1 MDQGVETIDGVV
13 LSWYPF
19 DAGLPMAAE
28 LVAGG
33 GATSLAGRSTG
44 TVVERLAW
52 VPRRRLVLGVGDR
65 VVKLDADPER
75 VALGVDTLRRL
86 RSVPGI
92 VVPEVIDHDAADG
105 VFVQQRLPGR
115 GAERTDA
122 MALVDDAA
130 QIVRALQG
138 VDPAGLPTLDSASL
152 VEACEPVMALVA
164 FARPDLA
171 DRIEAIRTKLG
182 STMPIAGPLLPAH
195 GDFNVSQL
203 LIGPDGTIGLVDT
216 DTLALAPVGF
226 DLASYAAN
234 LVAGRKGD
242 LDDADGV
249 LEALRSA
256 AGEPMPDLDWLYA
269 VCLLRRLDRPIRRY
283 KRRWSS
289 RIDRLLHDVEVVI
302 ARLA

>member
-75 VALGVDTLRRL
+75 VALGVDTLRPVAVRL
-86 RSVPGI
+86 RRRRSRGHRPRRCRRRVRPAASSRPRRRANRCDGLGGRRSTDRSGI
-92 VVPEVIDHDAADG
+92 AGRRPAGAPDARLG
-105 VFVQQRLPGR
+105 VAGR
-115 GAERTDA
+115 GLR
-122 MALVDDAA
+122 
-130 QIVRALQG
+130 
-138 VDPAGLPTLDSASL
+138 
-152 VEACEPVMALVA
+152 PVMALVA

-182 STMPIAGPLLPAH
+182 STMPVAGPLLPAH

-226 DLASYAAN
+226 DLASLYRESSW
-234 LVAGRKGD
+234 LGAGRSRRRRRCARSAPVAAGD
-242 LDDADGV
+242 RCGSRLAPRRV
-249 LEALRSA
+249 PPTPPRPPHSAVQTPMERANRSA
-256 AGEPMPDLDWLYA
+256 AP
-269 VCLLRRLDRPIRRY
+269 RRR
-283 KRRWSS
+283 
-289 RIDRLLHDVEVVI
+289 VVI